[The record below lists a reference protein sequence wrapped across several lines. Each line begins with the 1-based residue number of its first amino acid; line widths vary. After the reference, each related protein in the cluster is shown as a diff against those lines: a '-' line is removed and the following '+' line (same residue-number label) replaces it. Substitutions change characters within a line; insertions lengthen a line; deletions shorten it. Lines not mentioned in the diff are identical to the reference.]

1 MISQITYRSF
11 QLFLLIT
18 CVKIATALLSEIHA
32 RKRVNEFRHKL
43 ENTNWDFSDQANN
56 ANDPNTASNIFI
68 DKYTGL
74 FDACVTPSGNLGLQ
88 RAYLGQSI
96 RKISYISNIVYR
108 LSANLRRIAFNDKST
123 VFGAEIIDILKNI
136 LDIGPSQI
144 NHVTS
149 ITFI

>member
-56 ANDPNTASNIFI
+56 ANDPKTAYNIFI

-74 FDACVTPSGNLGLQ
+74 FDVCFPFKTIKGKALNSF
-88 RAYLGQSI
+88 
-96 RKISYISNIVYR
+96 RKPW
-108 LSANLRRIAFNDKST
+108 LT
-123 VFGAEIIDILKNI
+123 
-136 LDIGPSQI
+136 
-144 NHVTS
+144 
-149 ITFI
+149 